1 MHLSVCA
8 KRIKMSKALLSV
20 PFLLII
26 CLVLLSSCS
35 SIDIFKENSEIPI
48 KQPYKSFVLINQEI
62 GMRGF
67 SSQFLDA
74 QVQIHLQ
81 KALEKEGLIY
91 DKNQPDLV
99 IRYTSNEDPRKR
111 EMNNYMN
118 QSPFWGYRVWDPWM
132 FNPNMNRTTESS
144 YELVQVIV
152 DFIDPKQDKMLMTL
166 TGVTEVSSQKTK
178 DDKILKTT
186 DKIIER
192 FIAELKFSQ

>member
-1 MHLSVCA
+1 
-8 KRIKMSKALLSV
+8 MSKALLSV